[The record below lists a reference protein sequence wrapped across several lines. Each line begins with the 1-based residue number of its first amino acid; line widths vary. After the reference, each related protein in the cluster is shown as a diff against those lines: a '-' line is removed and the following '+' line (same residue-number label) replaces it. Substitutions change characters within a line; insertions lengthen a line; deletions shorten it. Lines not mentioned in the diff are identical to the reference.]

1 MSDITAI
8 GLGLMGAA
16 LARAIQRAGHDIV
29 AVAARDPQQAED
41 AAARFDATALAIG
54 DPMPPVDLVLIA
66 VRDDAIGEVAAA
78 LAPVIG
84 DAGGV
89 VHLSG
94 ATPVAVLRP
103 LATMGIQTGSFHPL
117 QTLPTA
123 DVGAERLDG
132 AWIAVTAPPPLADT
146 LRGLATSF
154 GGRPFDL
161 DDEQKATYHA
171 AAAAA
176 ANFPLAALMVS
187 HDLFVAAGVPFEAA
201 RPLVETM
208 VANAFEQGPSQSLT
222 GPVARGDVDTVVAQL
237 AAVTADTPR
246 WRNAFLEMIRA
257 TAEVAGTWEQ
267 FKDLS

>member
-1 MSDITAI
+1 MRIALVGPGRAGT
-8 GLGLMGAA
+8 A
-16 LARAIQRAGHDIV
+16 LAMALDRAGHHVV
-29 AVAARDPQQAED
+29 AIAARRTSHAAE
-41 AAARFDATALAIG
+41 AAARFGADPIAIG
-54 DPMPPVDLVLIA
+54 DPIPPVDLLLIA
-66 VRDDAIGEVAAA
+66 VRDAAIDEVAHMV
-78 LAPVIG
+78 APVSG
-84 DAGGV
+84 DATAV

-94 ATPVAVLRP
+94 ATSVDALDPIA
-103 LATMGIQTGSFHPL
+103 AMGTPTGSFHPL
-117 QTLPTA
+117 QTLPSPASGA
-123 DVGAERLDG
+123 DELDG
-132 AWIAVTAPPPLADT
+132 AWIAITATDPLRTT
-146 LRGLATSF
+146 LHELATSF

-187 HDLFVAAGVPFEAA
+187 HDLFVAAEVPFEVA